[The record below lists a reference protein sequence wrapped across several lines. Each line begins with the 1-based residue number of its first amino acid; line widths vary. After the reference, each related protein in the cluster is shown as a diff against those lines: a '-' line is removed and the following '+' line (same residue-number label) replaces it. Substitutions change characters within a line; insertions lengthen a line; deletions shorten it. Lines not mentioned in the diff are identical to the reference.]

1 MMFVI
6 LKGSVTYQGRNAVAG
21 EGIVLPERSAKSL
34 VAAGLAEFTSEQ
46 PQKDA
51 VNELKSEGGS
61 NLPDEGQKGQE
72 EDVALLAKAIEDQYK
87 RDELAEAAKLI
98 GVEFKY
104 DAKKAEIITAA
115 IEQGK
120 AAALLK

>member
-1 MMFVI
+1 MFVI
-6 LKGSVTYQGRNAVAG
+6 LKGTVTYMGRDAVAG

-34 VAAGLAEFTSEQ
+34 VASGLAEFAPEQ
-46 PQKDA
+46 PQKAA
-51 VNELKSEGGS
+51 VNDLNGEGGS
-61 NLPDEGQKGQE
+61 NLQDEGQTGE
-72 EDVALLAKAIEDQYK
+72 EDEIAKLTKALEDQYK
-87 RDELAEAAKLI
+87 RDELAEAAKNI

-115 IEQGK
+115 IKQGK